1 MSGVIRVLLERP
13 WIALVLALVIETAVL
28 VVGQNDMVVADPLW
42 YSKVAHDIAIDPGGV
57 FAAPETHPFLM
68 RVGLTLPLALFYKLF
83 GVSLFVSNLPVL
95 LAGLGVLLVVYAAA
109 PTPRVKLIGLALC
122 IACTP
127 LLHLATVL
135 GCDLPCATLMAV
147 SVLWLARRD
156 RPRGAAWLVA
166 AVGAWFAAFLV
177 KESAIWLA
185 PVWIYAIVRD
195 GLDLGARATV
205 RKYVAALGVGA
216 VLGAAYL
223 MICASVWG
231 DPLARFHGIDDL
243 TAEHTWSMIGKPAS
257 AWLARLTYEPLQMF
271 IEMFSIALIPVALSP
286 WLVRDRDRLWV
297 VAAASTIGLF
307 WFGSSSLTAYAP
319 LPISQRMALQALP
332 PILVVAAIAT
342 DKALERWPTMRAK
355 LGVTIAIVALLVV
368 PYVRAVMTQLRRGH
382 PEAAAYA
389 ELRHEVLD
397 LHRRVVLVCGDPRCT
412 SAANFYFDFAIPPN
426 LTVVLATDYPQS
438 ARPADAVVRA
448 IVNLPRSAPDPR
460 MSREIV
466 AAHLPTLYDSR
477 DIKLYDAG
485 DGVAFVHL
493 LAHPP

>member
-1 MSGVIRVLLERP
+1 MSAAIRVLVERP
-13 WIALVLALVIETAVL
+13 WIALALALVVEAAVL
-28 VVGQNDMVVADPLW
+28 VIGQNDMVVADPLW
-42 YSKVAHDIAIDPGGV
+42 YAKVAHDIAIDPGRV
-57 FAAPETHPFLM
+57 FAAPATHPFLM

-83 GVSLFVSNLPVL
+83 GVSRFVSDLPVL

-109 PTPRVKLIGLALC
+109 PTPRAKLIGLTLC
-122 IACTP
+122 IVCTP

-135 GCDLPCATLMAV
+135 GCDLPCATLMAA
-147 SVLWLARRD
+147 SLLWLSRRD
-156 RPRGAAWLVA
+156 RPRGASWLVA

-195 GLDLGARATV
+195 ALDHGARATA
-205 RKYVAALGVGA
+205 RTYGAALAFGV
-216 VLGAAYL
+216 VLAAAYL
-223 MICASVWG
+223 VICARVWG

-243 TAEHTWSMIGKPAS
+243 TTEHTWSLIGKPAS

-271 IEMFSIALIPVALSP
+271 ITMFSIALIPVALSP
-286 WLVRDRDRLWV
+286 WLVRGRDRLWV

-342 DKALERWPTMRAK
+342 DNALERWPTMRAK
-355 LGVTIAIVALLVV
+355 LGVAIAVVALLVV

-397 LHRRVVLVCGDPRCT
+397 LHRRVILVCGEPRCT
-412 SAANFYFDFAIPPN
+412 SITNFYFDFAIPPN
-426 LTVVLATDYPQS
+426 LTVVLATDFAQS
-438 ARPADAVVRA
+438 VRPADAVVRV
-448 IVNLPRSAPDPR
+448 IVNLHRDPPR
-460 MSREIV
+460 EL
-466 AAHLPTLYDSR
+466 HLPTLYASR
-477 DIKLYDAG
+477 YIKLYDAG
-485 DGVAFVHL
+485 DGVSIVNL
-493 LAHPP
+493 LAQPPR